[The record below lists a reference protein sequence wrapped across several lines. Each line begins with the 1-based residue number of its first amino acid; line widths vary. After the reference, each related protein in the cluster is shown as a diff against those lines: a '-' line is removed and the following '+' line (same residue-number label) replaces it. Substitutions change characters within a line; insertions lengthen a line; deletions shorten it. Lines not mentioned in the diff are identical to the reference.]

1 MKLFIFILSKNYLKL
16 FINSIK
22 KRIFATMKQEVSILI
37 PTYNH
42 RCFPLV
48 KELARQASLLERL
61 RWEIIVAEDGSTDER
76 AIEANAQVNS
86 IAHCRQ
92 LVLPGNLGRAA
103 IRNYLA
109 SRARHSWLLF
119 IDSDMSISL
128 EDYLLRFLS
137 TKGEVVYGGYHVAE
151 KSNLPCLRYRYERA
165 AERSRELSRRLSR
178 PYHAFRACNFMASGE
193 VMRRYPFDERFSH
206 YGFEET
212 MLAKTFMRHHVPVS
226 HIDAPVDFDCQES
239 NLSFIEKTE
248 EAMRTLHRFE
258 TELADMSTLLA
269 LARRIERLHLSRPLR
284 FFHHC
289 LGTAM
294 RNALVS
300 KQPPLWQFHL
310 YKLGYL
316 MSIQK
321 RP

>member
-1 MKLFIFILSKNYLKL
+1 
-16 FINSIK
+16 
-22 KRIFATMKQEVSILI
+22 MKQEISILI

-42 RCFPLV
+42 RCLPLV
-48 KELARQASLLERL
+48 EELARQASLTEKL

-76 AIEANAQVNS
+76 AIAANAQVNS
-86 IAHCRQ
+86 IANCRQ
-92 LVLPGNLGRAA
+92 LVLPNNLGRAA

-109 SRARHSWLLF
+109 SQARHSWLLF
-119 IDSDMSISL
+119 IDSDMTVSR

-137 TKGEVVYGGYHVAE
+137 AKGEVVYGGYHVAE
-151 KSNLPCLRYRYERA
+151 NNHIPCLRYRYERA
-165 AERSRELSRRLSR
+165 AERSRQLSRRLSH
-178 PYHAFRACNFMASGE
+178 PYHAFRACNFMVDRE
-193 VMRRYPFDERFSH
+193 VMERHPFDERFSH

-239 NLSFIEKTE
+239 DLSFIEKTE
-248 EAMRTLHRFE
+248 EAMRTLHHFE
-258 TELADMSTLLA
+258 AELADMSTLLA
-269 LARRIERLHLSRPLR
+269 LARRIERLHLSWAIR
-284 FFHHC
+284 FFHHR
-289 LGTAM
+289 LGTAL
-294 RNALVS
+294 RAALAGG
-300 KQPPLWQFHL
+300 QPPLWQFHL

>member
-61 RWEIIVAEDGSTDER
+61 RWEIIVAEDGSTDEW

-92 LVLPGNLGRAA
+92 IVLPGNLGRAA

-119 IDSDMSISL
+119 IDSDKSISL
-128 EDYLLRFLS
+128 
-137 TKGEVVYGGYHVAE
+137 
-151 KSNLPCLRYRYERA
+151 
-165 AERSRELSRRLSR
+165 
-178 PYHAFRACNFMASGE
+178 
-193 VMRRYPFDERFSH
+193 
-206 YGFEET
+206 
-212 MLAKTFMRHHVPVS
+212 
-226 HIDAPVDFDCQES
+226 
-239 NLSFIEKTE
+239 
-248 EAMRTLHRFE
+248 
-258 TELADMSTLLA
+258 
-269 LARRIERLHLSRPLR
+269 
-284 FFHHC
+284 
-289 LGTAM
+289 
-294 RNALVS
+294 
-300 KQPPLWQFHL
+300 
-310 YKLGYL
+310 
-316 MSIQK
+316 
-321 RP
+321 

>member
-1 MKLFIFILSKNYLKL
+1 
-16 FINSIK
+16 
-22 KRIFATMKQEVSILI
+22 MKQEISILI

-92 LVLPGNLGRAA
+92 IVLPGNLGRAA

-109 SRARHSWLLF
+109 SQARHSWLLF

-178 PYHAFRACNFMASGE
+178 PITPLGPATSW
-193 VMRRYPFDERFSH
+193 
-206 YGFEET
+206 
-212 MLAKTFMRHHVPVS
+212 PV
-226 HIDAPVDFDCQES
+226 
-239 NLSFIEKTE
+239 
-248 EAMRTLHRFE
+248 
-258 TELADMSTLLA
+258 
-269 LARRIERLHLSRPLR
+269 ARS
-284 FFHHC
+284 
-289 LGTAM
+289 
-294 RNALVS
+294 
-300 KQPPLWQFHL
+300 
-310 YKLGYL
+310 
-316 MSIQK
+316 
-321 RP
+321 

>member
-1 MKLFIFILSKNYLKL
+1 
-16 FINSIK
+16 
-22 KRIFATMKQEVSILI
+22 MKQEISILI

-92 LVLPGNLGRAA
+92 IVLPGNLGRAA

-109 SRARHSWLLF
+109 SQARHSWLLF

-151 KSNLPCLRYRYERA
+151 RA
-165 AERSRELSRRLSR
+165 ISRAFAIAMSGRRNVPASFPAGSRAPITPLGPATSWPVARS
-178 PYHAFRACNFMASGE
+178 
-193 VMRRYPFDERFSH
+193 
-206 YGFEET
+206 
-212 MLAKTFMRHHVPVS
+212 
-226 HIDAPVDFDCQES
+226 
-239 NLSFIEKTE
+239 
-248 EAMRTLHRFE
+248 
-258 TELADMSTLLA
+258 
-269 LARRIERLHLSRPLR
+269 
-284 FFHHC
+284 
-289 LGTAM
+289 
-294 RNALVS
+294 
-300 KQPPLWQFHL
+300 
-310 YKLGYL
+310 
-316 MSIQK
+316 
-321 RP
+321 